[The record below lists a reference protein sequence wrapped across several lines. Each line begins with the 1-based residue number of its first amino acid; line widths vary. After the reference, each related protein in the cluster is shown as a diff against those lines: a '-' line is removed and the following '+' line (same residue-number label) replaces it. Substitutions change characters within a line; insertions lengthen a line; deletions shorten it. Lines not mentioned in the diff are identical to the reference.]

1 MDFRLRKTASPN
13 WNDFDWGWDSWYGY
27 SALQNSASKTRSGDA
42 VQEKPVR
49 HIGKTN
55 E

>member
-13 WNDFDWGWDSWYGY
+13 WNDFDWGWGDWYGY
-27 SALQNSASKTRSGDA
+27 SDPWYSASKSRSGDA

-49 HIGKTN
+49 HIGKIN
-55 E
+55 